1 MSEVFKLEN
10 VELYWPFLYERN
22 QLSNKFQVDLANL
35 TDDQIAKIEESG
47 VSIRNK
53 QDERNAFVTCKSS
66 KYEIKPY
73 DKNGD
78 VIPAET
84 KVGNGSRA
92 NLMVKPYGW
101 KSPTGQKGISLGIVK
116 MVVTDLQEY
125 TGGGVDVSDLVESS
139 DTL

>member
-22 QLSNKFQVDLANL
+22 GLSGKYQVDLSNL
-35 TDDQIAKIEESG
+35 TDEQISKIEDAG
-47 VSIRNK
+47 VDVRTK
-53 QDERNAFVTCKSS
+53 QDERNTFVTCKSAN
-66 KYEIKPY
+66 YEITPY
-73 DKNGD
+73 DKNGE
-78 VIPAET
+78 VIPADV

-92 NLMVKPYGW
+92 NIMVKPYSW

-116 MVVTDLQEY
+116 MVVTDLNEY
-125 TGGGVDVSDLVESS
+125 KASVDVSELVSE

>member
-1 MSEVFKLEN
+1 M
-10 VELYWPFLYERN
+10 
-22 QLSNKFQVDLANL
+22 
-35 TDDQIAKIEESG
+35 
-47 VSIRNK
+47 
-53 QDERNAFVTCKSS
+53 
-66 KYEIKPY
+66 
-73 DKNGD
+73 
-78 VIPAET
+78 IPAET

>member
-22 QLSNKFQVDLANL
+22 QLSQKFQVDLSNL
-35 TDDQIAKIEESG
+35 TDDQIAKIEEAG
-47 VSIRNK
+47 VQIRNK

-78 VIPAET
+78 VIPADV
-84 KVGNGSRA
+84 KVGNGSKA

-116 MVVTDLQEY
+116 MVVTDLNEY
-125 TGGGVDVSDLVESS
+125 KSDGVDVSELVDE